1 MKFSNFLNEDVKL
14 KAGDCAIFKDGF
26 GQMVGLLVVGALEHG
41 YVATCGGMIG
51 VWSPKSIH
59 KFRLDQLDSCVW
71 IDDNGRVY
79 GKYPITLFKGSF
91 EEFLNKLEEIGN
103 DV

>member
-1 MKFSNFLNEDVKL
+1 MKFSNFLNEGVKL

-26 GQMVGLLVVGALEHG
+26 GQMGGLLVVGVLEHG
-41 YVATCGGMIG
+41 YIATSGGMIG
-51 VWSPKSIH
+51 VYSPKSIH
-59 KFRLDQLDSCVW
+59 KFELNELESCVW
-71 IDDNGRVY
+71 IDDNGRVD

-91 EEFLNKLEEIGN
+91 EEFLNKLVEISD